1 VLFNGDGWD
10 DNIKMYLE
18 EMMYE
23 GVNCTLLAEDR
34 NQCQAPMNTGLD
46 LWIP

>member
-34 NQCQAPMNTGLD
+34 NQCQALVNKVTY
-46 LWIP
+46 LWVL